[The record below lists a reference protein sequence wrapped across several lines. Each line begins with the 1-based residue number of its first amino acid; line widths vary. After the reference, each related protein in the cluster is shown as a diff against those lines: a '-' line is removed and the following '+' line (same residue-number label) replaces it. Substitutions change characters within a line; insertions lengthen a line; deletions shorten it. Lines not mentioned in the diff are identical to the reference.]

1 MRNLLK
7 FTLLIFILSLK
18 TYSQNSSDSIK
29 KNWKYFKLK
38 SNTQAFIVDHLP
50 SPALC
55 GPLAFASVTIVKT
68 EDGET
73 FRVLDLCNSKTYT
86 THQKIKII
94 PGIKPKFNV
103 IFLSQSVIKQNAD
116 NKLEPEYDYKILKTT
131 WATIEQYK
139 SNKNVRTNT

>member
-7 FTLLIFILSLK
+7 FILLIFILSLK
-18 TYSQNSSDSIK
+18 TYSQNNSDSIR

-38 SNTQAFIVDHLP
+38 TNTQAFVIDHLP

-55 GPLAFASVTIVKT
+55 GTLAFASVTIVQT

-73 FRVLDLCNSKTYT
+73 FRVLNLCNSKTYT

-94 PGIKPKFNV
+94 PSIKPKFNV
-103 IFLSQSVIKQNAD
+103 ILPSQSVIMQN
-116 NKLEPEYDYKILKTT
+116 NESKIELEYNNQILKTT
-131 WATIEQYK
+131 WAIIE
-139 SNKNVRTNT
+139 